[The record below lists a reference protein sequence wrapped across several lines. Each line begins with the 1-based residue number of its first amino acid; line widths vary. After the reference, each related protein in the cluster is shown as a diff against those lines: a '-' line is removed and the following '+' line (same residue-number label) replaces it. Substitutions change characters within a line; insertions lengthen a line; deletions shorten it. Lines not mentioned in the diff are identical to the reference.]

1 MATPTTLA
9 RIDVKI
15 GENIKFEFQPMTVID
30 TNHSQITLKNRETD
44 LVESLTWDKF
54 RDAYFKKKVVFEE
67 RVSNV
72 HFSVA
77 NDNINVPFE
86 LLPNKEQEC
95 ARRRFAYAEGVRK
108 KYPGVVSNSDLKAE
122 IARIAQEIE
131 DHRPVKPRR
140 VRDYLKT
147 YDNAGGVIDAFI
159 SRESHRGP
167 NGPRAHPLVMSMISD
182 AIERVFRRKEKV
194 TVSDAELEA
203 GKSLKKHNDGKL
215 PGGILALPSDRTIRR
230 YVNKRMCYALEQQHL
245 GKKALKHKYAPT
257 FQRHYNTTRPLE
269 VVEMDSHMLDLKLKV
284 GSEEV
289 KMRCWIILAIDV
301 HTRMVVG
308 FHLTLG
314 NPDAN
319 GAVSCLLNMMQPK
332 DKVLEPYDSYIS
344 GFWPCFG
351 KPRTIV
357 VDNGSEFLNNQFMN
371 ACARLGIAIIWCEA
385 GEPEQ
390 KPHVERFF
398 GTLNTQLNH
407 KIPGTTMSNPD
418 QLEAYDYDS
427 DANARFRVEEYKRII
442 TKYLVDI
449 YHKDFHEGLED
460 IPYDVWTEGV
470 KKYPVTLPPSADQLA
485 VLMDRIETR
494 TMTKKG
500 IKIESLTYN
509 SEELAALRNGRTG
522 IKAKLRFNEGE
533 LSRIYVF
540 NDKTGGY
547 FEVPSTNL
555 EKTIGLTWE
564 KHLEDREKVRT
575 KRKMAKGS
583 EQRQEDRIALYD
595 TIHRSEDDVDVE
607 QSSQPKASKRC
618 SPEVVIHNAKAM
630 TPPSGSDYSDLYG
643 ANDDNGQETEE
654 EYMRRKQ
661 RA

>member
-15 GENIKFEFQPMTVID
+15 GENIKFEFQPMTVMD
-30 TNHSQITLKNRETD
+30 TNHSQITLKNRETE
-44 LVESLTWDKF
+44 LVESLTWDTF

-67 RVSNV
+67 RASAV
-72 HFSVA
+72 HFPVA
-77 NDNINVPFE
+77 NDNIKIPFE
-86 LLPNKEQEC
+86 LLPEKEQER
-95 ARRRFAYAEGVRK
+95 ARREFAYAAGVRM

-122 IARIAQEIE
+122 IARIAQEIG

-140 VRDYLKT
+140 VRDYLQT
-147 YDNAGGVIDAFI
+147 YKDADGVLDAFAP
-159 SRESHRGP
+159 RRRGP
-167 NGPRAHPLVMSMISD
+167 KGPQTHPLVISMISD

-194 TVSDAELEA
+194 TVSDVELEA
-203 GKSLKKHNDGKL
+203 VKSLKAHNDRKL
-215 PGGILALPSDRTIRR
+215 PGGILKMPSVRTIRR
-230 YVNKRMCYALEQQHL
+230 YVNKRMCYVLEQQHL

-284 GSEEV
+284 GSEDV
-289 KMRCWIILAIDV
+289 LMRCWIILAIDV

-308 FHLTLG
+308 FHITLG

-319 GAVSCLLNMMQPK
+319 GAVSCLLNMVQPK
-332 DKVLEPYDSYIS
+332 DEVLEPYGSYIS

-351 KPRTIV
+351 MPRTIV
-357 VDNGSEFLNNQFMN
+357 VDNGSEYLNEQFMD
-371 ACARLGIAIIWCEA
+371 ACARLGIAIICCEA

-407 KIPGTTMSNPD
+407 KIPGTTMSNPV
-418 QLEAYDYDS
+418 QLEAYDYDP
-427 DANARFRVEEYKRII
+427 DTNARFRVEDYKRIL

-449 YHKDFHEGLED
+449 YHKDLHEGLED
-460 IPYDVWTEGV
+460 VPYDVWTEGV

-500 IKIESLTYN
+500 IKIEDLTYN

-522 IKAKLRFNEGE
+522 IKAKLRFNKDD
-533 LSRIYVF
+533 LARIYVF

-555 EKTIGLTWE
+555 EKTIGLTWK
-564 KHLEDREKVRT
+564 KHLEDREKVRA
-575 KRKMAKGS
+575 KRKKAKES
-583 EQRQEDRIALYD
+583 EQLQEDRIALND
-595 TIHRSEDDVDVE
+595 TIHGHQDDADVDHE
-607 QSSQPKASKRC
+607 SQPKASKPN
-618 SPEVVIHNAKAM
+618 SLEVVIHNAKAM
-630 TPPSGSDYSDLYG
+630 TPSSGSDYSDLYG
-643 ANDDNGQETEE
+643 ANDDNGPETEE